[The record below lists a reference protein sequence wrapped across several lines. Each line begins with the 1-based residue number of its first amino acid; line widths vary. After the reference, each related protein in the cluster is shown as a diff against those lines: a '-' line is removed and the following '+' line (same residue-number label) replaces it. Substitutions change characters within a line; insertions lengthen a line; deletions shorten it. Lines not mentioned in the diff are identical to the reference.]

1 MRIVLAQINPTV
13 GDILGNYKKIVTNI
27 SKYNNKADLIVF
39 PELSISGY
47 PLEDLVLKEGFL
59 YEIKNI
65 LNKLEVFCLNKNIA
79 VILGAPLKENNG
91 IYNAG
96 IFLYKKKKTI
106 IYKNKLPNY
115 GVFDEKRVF
124 KPGKKYNTINCKGV
138 KLGLLICEDMWFNSL
153 PLYLKKNGADI
164 FICINASPYETG
176 KFAQRKEIAYKLVQ
190 KTKVPLLYLNQVGGQ
205 DELVFDGNSFL
216 MDLKGNLSEKC
227 YAWKED
233 YKLIKFPE
241 HISNKNYKNNNL
253 EDLPEFNTWSAL
265 TLGLRDY
272 FLKNSF
278 YKIVL
283 GLSGG
288 IDSAVSAA
296 IAVDAVGSKN
306 VIGILMPSKYSS
318 KGSII
323 DAKKTAKLLKIKT
336 NIFKIEDI
344 HKVFYKN
351 LFKHFTKKVKNIT
364 DENIQSRIRGSI
376 LMAYSNNFSYLLIST
391 GNKSEISVGYSTIYG
406 DMNGG
411 FNAIKD
417 IYKTELYNLALWR
430 NNNKIKYFKGPLGEV
445 IPKNSISKSPSAE
458 LRPGQKD
465 TDSLPSYD
473 ELDKILYLLIEK
485 EYSIKDII
493 KKGFKVSAVKRVSS
507 LLFKSE
513 YKRRQAPPGVKLSLK
528 AFGKERRYPI
538 TNKFK
543 N

>member
-1 MRIVLAQINPTV
+1 MKIVLAQINPTV

-27 SKYNNKADLIVF
+27 SKFSLKADLIVF

-47 PLEDLVLKEGFL
+47 PLEDLVLKDGFL
-59 YEIKNI
+59 YEIKMF
-65 LNKLEVFCLNKNIA
+65 LEKLEKFCINKNIA
-79 VILGAPLKENNG
+79 VILGAPLKENNNV
-91 IYNAG
+91 YNAG
-96 IFLYKKKKTI
+96 IFLYKKKKKI

-124 KPGKKYNTINCKGV
+124 RSGKKYNTIKYKSLNIGI
-138 KLGLLICEDMWFNSL
+138 LICEDMWFNSL
-153 PLYLKKNGADI
+153 PLYLKENGANI
-164 FICINASPYETG
+164 FICINASPYEKD
-176 KFAQRKEIAYKLVQ
+176 KFIQRKTIAYKLVK
-190 KTKVPLLYLNQVGGQ
+190 KTKVPIVYLNQVGGQ
-205 DELVFDGNSFL
+205 DELVFDGNSFF
-216 MDLKGNLSEKC
+216 MDKKGNILQKC
-227 YAWKED
+227 DAWKED
-233 YKLIKFPE
+233 LKIIKYPK
-241 HISNKNYKNNNL
+241 IINNKTNNNNYIEEL
-253 EDLPEFNTWSAL
+253 LEFNTWSAL

-278 YKIVL
+278 RKIIL

-306 VIGILMPSKYSS
+306 VLGILMPSKYSS
-318 KGSII
+318 KGSLD
-323 DAKKTAKLLKIKT
+323 DAKQTANLLKIKT
-336 NIFKIEDI
+336 NIFNIGDI

-351 LFKHFTKKVKNIT
+351 LYNHFSKKVKSIT

-376 LMAYSNNFSYLLIST
+376 LMAYSNNYAYLLIST

-417 IYKTELYNLALWR
+417 IYKTDLYNLAIWR
-430 NNNKIKYFKGPLGEV
+430 NQNNIRYFYGPSGQV
-445 IPKNSISKSPSAE
+445 IPQNSITKSPSAE
-458 LRPGQKD
+458 LRHNQKD

-485 EYSIKDII
+485 EYSITEVV
-493 KKGFKVSAVKRVSS
+493 KKGFKISTVKRISA
-507 LLFKSE
+507 LLLKSE

-538 TNKFK
+538 TNKFE